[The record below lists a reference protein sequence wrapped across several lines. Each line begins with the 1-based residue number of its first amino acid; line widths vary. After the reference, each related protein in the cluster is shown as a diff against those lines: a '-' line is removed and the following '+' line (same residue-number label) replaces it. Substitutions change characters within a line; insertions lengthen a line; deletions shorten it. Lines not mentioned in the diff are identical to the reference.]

1 MITRSTYLEGDFP
14 LFSHR
19 FPITYLS
26 LFLPRRGVLC
36 GRLLEHGVYGLH
48 QTEWASINVHNAL
61 DLIGGVLS
69 TEQISVHIL
78 LSNYII

>member
-1 MITRSTYLEGDFP
+1 MISRSTFLEGDFT
-14 LFSHR
+14 LFYHP
-19 FPITYLS
+19 FPATYLS
-26 LFLPRRGVLC
+26 LFLPRRSVLC
-36 GRLLEHGVYGLH
+36 GRLLEHGVYGLQ

-78 LSNYII
+78 FF